1 MVPNDGYSV
10 KDIYTK
16 ENLFNVMTKYDYV
29 GIERVNELQHI
40 RYFTK
45 VVFPKFECETV
56 DLNLENLFKEK
67 LNVNQLFTEHCN
79 FEPLLRSDRKNDLF
93 CKDIFHGA
101 KVIVNEKGIEG
112 GAYTSMIVGPT
123 SEPSNIVYEED
134 FVVDR
139 SFVFLIDYK
148 ETVLFSGIVNS
159 ID

>member
-1 MVPNDGYSV
+1 MLPNDGYSV

-16 ENLFNVMTKYDYV
+16 ENLFNVMTKYDY
-29 GIERVNELQHI
+29 GATEMVNEFEYI
-40 RYFTK
+40 RYYTK

-67 LNVNQLFTEHCN
+67 LNVNQLFTEQCN
-79 FEPLLRSDRKNDLF
+79 FEPLLGSDKNNDLF
-93 CKDIFHGA
+93 YKDIFHGA

-123 SEPSNIVYEED
+123 SEPSDIVYEED

-139 SFVFLIDYK
+139 SFVFSIDYK